1 MISTLVDRA
10 GVSVV
15 FVTETAFVVEETVE
29 VCCVSCFVDLE
40 ASEVIRFSRAVF
52 DVFILGINQAEK
64 ESLKTPVFRENFQKN
79 ELHIQHVH
87 DFQS

>member
-1 MISTLVDRA
+1 MFLFEELTDVDVSSVVSGTVDLISTLVDKA

-29 VCCVSCFVDLE
+29 VCCVSCFVVVDLE

-64 ESLKTPVFRENFQKN
+64 ESN
-79 ELHIQHVH
+79 
-87 DFQS
+87 

>member
-1 MISTLVDRA
+1 MFLFEELTDVDVSSVVSGTVDLISTLVDRA

-29 VCCVSCFVDLE
+29 VCCVSCFVVVVDLE

-64 ESLKTPVFRENFQKN
+64 ESN
-79 ELHIQHVH
+79 
-87 DFQS
+87 

>member
-29 VCCVSCFVDLE
+29 VCCVSCFVVVDLE

-64 ESLKTPVFRENFQKN
+64 ESLKTPVFREIK
-79 ELHIQHVH
+79 
-87 DFQS
+87 